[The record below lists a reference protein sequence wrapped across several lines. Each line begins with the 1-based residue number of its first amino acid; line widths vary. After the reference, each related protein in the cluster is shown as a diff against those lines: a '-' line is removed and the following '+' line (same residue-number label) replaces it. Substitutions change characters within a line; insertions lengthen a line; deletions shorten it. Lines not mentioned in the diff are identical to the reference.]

1 MNQVLLVFS
10 SGERAHRPK
19 FSAPLVHNI
28 PFKANA
34 HKGPVVRASPF
45 LGLHRFYYLC
55 SSFQRT
61 WLVFTGVRLSV
72 LTFPV
77 FVLSVAPLPF
87 FYCLLP
93 SVCSEIALLLFPGV
107 SRWKSRLL
115 VFDLLFLQ
123 VHVSQCSYVSSWGLG
138 FPFSFL

>member
-34 HKGPVVRASPF
+34 HKGFSGSSPSF
-45 LGLHRFYYLC
+45 PWSAQILLPLFIFSKNLACVHRGETC
-55 SSFQRT
+55 
-61 WLVFTGVRLSV
+61 GVDFSM
-72 LTFPV
+72 
-77 FVLSVAPLPF
+77 FVLSMAPLPF
-87 FYCLLP
+87 FYCRLP
-93 SVCSEIALLLFPGV
+93 SVCSGIALLLFPGV
-107 SRWKSRLL
+107 SRRKSRLL
-115 VFDLLFLQ
+115 VCDLLFLQ